1 MKIKQEQQEKGK
13 ESQLELEQEERFS
26 NKYLPLCLAD
36 PIPKQQEF
44 LQLLLNQ
51 FLHLAE
57 NKDNQSLRSWIQRVL
72 DHGKILVVLNL
83 LRAEEAEREI
93 RNILNEG
100 LKPSDKNN
108 KLLCK
113 DFKTLRKFLCE
124 LENEAYKPNSTT
136 TLASIGEEKSVSLLD
151 GSSCEFCQSVRK
163 FYKDAKAH
171 HFQDCLRK
179 FDLTCREE
187 FCSANPNSNFRL
199 THTESF
205 IRTKLAANL
214 PHLVGTRTKNKRK
227 DVALEALYAEGGILE
242 GNGGKDGGKLE

>member
-1 MKIKQEQQEKGK
+1 MKIKQEQQEKDK
-13 ESQLELEQEERFS
+13 ESQLEQEQEEHFS
-26 NKYLPLCLAD
+26 NKYLPLCLTD
-36 PIPKQQEF
+36 PFPKQQELF
-44 LQLLLNQ
+44 QLLLNQ

-100 LKPSDKNN
+100 LKKPSQKNN
-108 KLLCK
+108 KMLCK
-113 DFKTLRKFLCE
+113 DFKTLRKFLFE
-124 LENEAYKPNSTT
+124 LENEADKPNSTT
-136 TLASIGEEKSVSLLD
+136 TLASLGEEKSLSLLD

-163 FYKDAKAH
+163 FYKNAKAH

-179 FDLTCREE
+179 YDLTCREE
-187 FCSANPNSNFRL
+187 FCSANPNPNFRL
-199 THTESF
+199 AHPESF

-214 PHLVGTRTKNKRK
+214 QQLIGTRKNNKQK
-227 DVALEALYAEGGILE
+227 DGALEALNAEGGMLE
-242 GNGGKDGGKLE
+242 GSGEND